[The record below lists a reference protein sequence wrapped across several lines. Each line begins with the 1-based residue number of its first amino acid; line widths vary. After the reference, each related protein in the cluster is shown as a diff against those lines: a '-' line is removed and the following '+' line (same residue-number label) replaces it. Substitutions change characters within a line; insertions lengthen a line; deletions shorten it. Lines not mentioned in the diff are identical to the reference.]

1 MYVQFKNFNKEYL
14 KDIKK
19 DHLRT
24 PQKKAMFFLNIFIQ
38 QHVKILTKNFK
49 KSN

>member
-19 DHLRT
+19 DHLGT
-24 PQKKAMFFLNIFIQ
+24 PPKKSQVFPEYFYSAAC
-38 QHVKILTKNFK
+38 KNFNQK
-49 KSN
+49 LKL